1 MLFSITAT
9 MTPPNAMMNTSASW
23 KAVSIPTKT
32 TATSN
37 TLPMKPGSDRF
48 SSGVVMDRPL
58 RLVLSLWG
66 ALASRTI
73 LVSRLSG
80 APEKG
85 YDGEQRKGAKMA
97 KFLIQLHRP
106 RRQASHAGRPD
117 GAGLRRANRH
127 RGDVA
132 GCDGHVGPLTPMSGI
147 ISRIL
152 VWLGFVVTTN
162 AVNNAFQKRKT
173 MLTVID
179 SGHWLVV
186 LIVSGAV
193 IGLFG

>member
-1 MLFSITAT
+1 
-9 MTPPNAMMNTSASW
+9 
-23 KAVSIPTKT
+23 
-32 TATSN
+32 
-37 TLPMKPGSDRF
+37 
-48 SSGVVMDRPL
+48 
-58 RLVLSLWG
+58 
-66 ALASRTI
+66 
-73 LVSRLSG
+73 
-80 APEKG
+80 
-85 YDGEQRKGAKMA
+85 
-97 KFLIQLHRP
+97 
-106 RRQASHAGRPD
+106 
-117 GAGLRRANRH
+117 
-127 RGDVA
+127 
-132 GCDGHVGPLTPMSGI
+132 MSGI